1 MQHPVHHRD
10 ARVTAWPLSVNLAD
24 LSDFGA
30 ADLRHRLLRGGL
42 PPFFLA
48 EPLPERD
55 FQEWLD
61 AYWAKDILEL
71 FRLERR
77 QSFQRLVEL
86 LLAQSGGIFEATALA
101 RACEVSRTTI
111 TSYVAVLEATFVVHL
126 VRPYAAGGAAEIVS
140 APKVYGFDTGFVCYH
155 RGWHELRREDLGLLW
170 EHFVLNE
177 LQAHL
182 GRPAAR

>member
-1 MQHPVHHRD
+1 MTTAWDQSPAGGPGLYQRPLLPPCSMTQPDRPGHDTETAPSSFPAVPAFLPRAQSRPGWRWSASVWLARGWFLQAPAGGFSRSQLSSPASCVHHPVHHRD
-10 ARVTAWPLSVNLAD
+10 ARVTAWPRPVNLAD

-61 AYWAKDILEL
+61 AYLAKDILQL

-77 QSFQRLVEL
+77 HSL
-86 LLAQSGGIFEATALA
+86 
-101 RACEVSRTTI
+101 
-111 TSYVAVLEATFVVHL
+111 
-126 VRPYAAGGAAEIVS
+126 P
-140 APKVYGFDTGFVCYH
+140 
-155 RGWHELRREDLGLLW
+155 
-170 EHFVLNE
+170 
-177 LQAHL
+177 
-182 GRPAAR
+182 RPAG